1 MATKK
6 LPSFLQNAALDH
18 CTGRML
24 SLAHSLRQE
33 GYKGRH
39 IKFAA
44 LEAAFK
50 YAHEEE
56 FNEYRNFLLH
66 TQDMLKRDLADLDDC
81 VSDKEREKLVAEY
94 NESLLSE

>member
-6 LPSFLQNAALDH
+6 LPAFLQNPERDH

-66 TQDMLKRDLADLDDC
+66 LQDMVKRDLTDLDNC
-81 VSDKEREKLVAEY
+81 VSDKEREQLVVEY
-94 NESLLSE
+94 NESL

>member
-6 LPSFLQNAALDH
+6 LPSFLQSPALDH

-33 GYKGRH
+33 GHKGRH

-44 LEAAFK
+44 IETAFQ
-50 YAHEEE
+50 YAREEE
-56 FNEYRNFLLH
+56 FNEYRNFVLYV
-66 TQDMLKRDLADLDDC
+66 QDMVKRDLADLDDC
-81 VSDKEREKLVAEY
+81 MSDKEREQVVVEY
-94 NESLLSE
+94 NESL